1 MLNVKNFYV
10 NRYYLRGA
18 SVLAPIWSRL
28 EKFVPL
34 PTLKSVPTADGR
46 PGTPQMPAG
55 GTHQQRTFIYFLFT
69 MAKARFCKGL
79 RRGSTKTET
88 YSTLATRK
96 DGRIQ
101 IIKDR
106 VTDITNPQTDAQML
120 NRVCFVTAS
129 QAAAKMY
136 DIISISQEGES
147 KPEYARQLFISQ
159 NTEFLKKAAY
169 KRVGLARHY
178 RAAYAPKGNQQLIPN
193 SYQVS
198 KGSLT
203 VPEYLVP
210 KTDNGGASFENS
222 IFAPFGKNV
231 INGGV
236 TSYDTVLGSLSVGS
250 TYSVSELWRILFG
263 LMPGDQVSVPQIY
276 GEGIAQA
283 LYAGADESS
292 AVEDKTINTSFFTPR
307 FVLLSEMPST
317 TITISADTTD
327 EQIQDMLTA
336 GVSVD
341 NSFTALYERL
351 IGAVSI
357 DEVVDNVIKFKVD
370 DAYDNVF
377 GMGDVVGA
385 SGKCRAIG
393 VILSRYNSERQM
405 WQYSTSNLV
414 CVWDFLSQN
423 SGANY
428 FGFTVDNAIA
438 TYRAAVFA
446 NANGNFLQRGGTP
459 DIVPT
464 SFT

>member
-1 MLNVKNFYV
+1 MAN
-10 NRYYLRGA
+10 
-18 SVLAPIWSRL
+18 
-28 EKFVPL
+28 
-34 PTLKSVPTADGR
+34 GR

-55 GTHQQRTFIYFLFT
+55 GTHQQQTFIYFLFT

-203 VPEYLVP
+203 VPAYLIP
-210 KTDNGGASFENS
+210 KTADGGSSFQSAEFGSFGVNEGDNYSTN
-222 IFAPFGKNV
+222 IPNTLT
-231 INGGV
+231 I
-236 TSYDTVLGSLSVGS
+236 GS
-250 TYSVSELWRILFG
+250 TYTAADLWQILFG
-263 LMPGDQVSVPQIY
+263 LLPGDQLTFPQIY
-276 GEGIAQA
+276 GGGIAQA
-283 LYAGADESS
+283 LYAGESEDS
-292 AVEDKTINTSFFTPR
+292 SIEDKTLVTSFCAPR
-307 FVLLSEMPST
+307 MVLLKEMPATS
-317 TITISADTTD
+317 ITISASTT
-327 EQIQDMLTA
+327 EAQIREVLRGGIDA
-336 GVSVD
+336 ES
-341 NSFTALYERL
+341 SFAAVVNQVISALY
-351 IGAVSI
+351 I
-357 DEVVDNVIKFKVD
+357 DETQD
-370 DAYDNVF
+370 DELYMSMNGRYDSVYAA
-377 GMGDVVGA
+377 DQ
-385 SGKCRAIG
+385 SQSSSIRALG
-393 VILSRYNSERQM
+393 VILSRYDSTRQK

-414 CVWDFLSQN
+414 CVWDFLAQN
-423 SGANY
+423 SGADY
-428 FGFTVDNAIA
+428 FGFTIDNAIA
-438 TYRAAVFA
+438 TYRASVLA

-459 DIVPT
+459 DIVPA
-464 SFT
+464 SFR

>member
-1 MLNVKNFYV
+1 
-10 NRYYLRGA
+10 
-18 SVLAPIWSRL
+18 
-28 EKFVPL
+28 
-34 PTLKSVPTADGR
+34 
-46 PGTPQMPAG
+46 
-55 GTHQQRTFIYFLFT
+55 

-159 NTEFLKKAAY
+159 NTELLKKAAY

-210 KTDNGGASFENS
+210 KTGSHSGGSSFQYANYDVFCLAEDATTQIPN
-222 IFAPFGKNV
+222 PLV
-231 INGGV
+231 IG
-236 TSYDTVLGSLSVGS
+236 TSYTAAQ
-250 TYSVSELWRILFG
+250 LWQILFG
-263 LMPGDQVSVPQIY
+263 LLPGDQLTFPQIY
-276 GEGIAQA
+276 GNGIAQA
-283 LYAGADESS
+283 LYAGESEDS
-292 AVEDKTINTSFFTPR
+292 AVEDKTIITQFCAPR
-307 FVLLSEMPST
+307 MVLLSEMPST
-317 TITISADTTD
+317 TVTVAADN
-327 EQIQDMLTA
+327 IAAIKSVMLA
-336 GVSVD
+336 GVNSDASYMTIVNKLVDALAVDETVDTSVYYSVED
-341 NSFTALYERL
+341 SYAAIYGVNGDTNIRAL
-351 IGAVSI
+351 
-357 DEVVDNVIKFKVD
+357 
-370 DAYDNVF
+370 
-377 GMGDVVGA
+377 
-385 SGKCRAIG
+385 G
-393 VILSRYNSERQM
+393 VILSRYDAERQK

-423 SGANY
+423 DGEDY

-438 TYRAAVFA
+438 TYRASVTA

-459 DIVPT
+459 DIVPA
-464 SFT
+464 SFR